1 MQQQA
6 GEIMARPIALVGHM
20 HTCPI
25 HGRGPVLNPGQAS
38 VRFNGIP
45 LAVEGGHMNRHGKRT
60 PVSE

>member
-1 MQQQA
+1 
-6 GEIMARPIALVGHM
+6 MARPIALVGHM